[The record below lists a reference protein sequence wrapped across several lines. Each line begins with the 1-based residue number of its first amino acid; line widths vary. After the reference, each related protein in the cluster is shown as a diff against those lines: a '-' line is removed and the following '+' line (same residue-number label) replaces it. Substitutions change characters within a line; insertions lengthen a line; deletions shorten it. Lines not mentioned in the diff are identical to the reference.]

1 MDDIKFPDVGGKVVS
16 ELVSDMDLEGNE
28 QIYKK
33 LSAMVTDQF
42 IAKSNIA
49 GNIKCGPLEI
59 NDFSICFGIDL
70 LGDHGPKG
78 VYVKIPKADLYKKEK
93 RDIFPLTD
101 DDRRFAEEEYQSL
114 VYLSQCWDSRDL
126 NVEFVK
132 PVGFIKEYNAIVT
145 EKVYATDLFKLFRR
159 RDLIRRLNS
168 DNKNDPM
175 CSILFRIGT
184 ALYRFHQNSMKE
196 VKFNP
201 NEMVSKVDNYCSR
214 LKSFGIDHNF
224 LDNIIARLLKFED
237 YIPPTHITHTLKG
250 LDLRNILIDEEK
262 RLFMVDPGK
271 MKENYI
277 EADLARFLVT
287 CRILYWGSVVFFSGI
302 CPDSSYEESF
312 LRGYY
317 GGKERNN
324 KLLAI
329 LIIKEL
335 FKHWFMAYEALELKK
350 WPGVMKYMVRKIHI
364 DQFYKRQLTSEIARL
379 ER

>member
-1 MDDIKFPDVGGKVVS
+1 M
-16 ELVSDMDLEGNE
+16 ETNE
-28 QIYKK
+28 QFCRELATLVI
-33 LSAMVTDQF
+33 DQ
-42 IAKSNIA
+42 ILGRKAPC
-49 GNIKCGPLEI
+49 GEVQTGPLEI
-59 NDFSICFGIDL
+59 NDFSICFGIDF
-70 LGDHGPKG
+70 LGDHSPKG
-78 VYVKIPKADLYKKEK
+78 FYVKIPKADLYKKEK

-114 VYLSQCWDSRDL
+114 AYLSQCWDSRDL

-168 DNKNDPM
+168 DNKNDSM
-175 CSILFRIGT
+175 HSILFRIGA
-184 ALYRFHQNSMKE
+184 ALYRFHQNSIKE
-196 VKFNP
+196 VRFNP
-201 NEMVSKVDNYCSR
+201 NKMVSKVDNYCSL
-214 LKSFGIDHNF
+214 LKTFGTDHNF
-224 LDNIIARLLKFED
+224 LDSIIVRLLKFED
-237 YIPPTHITHTLKG
+237 YMPPTHIIHTLKG
-250 LDLRNILIDEEK
+250 LDLRNILIDKEK
-262 RLFMVDPGK
+262 KLFMLDPGK

-302 CPDSSYEESF
+302 CPDGSYEESF

-335 FKHWFMAYEALELKK
+335 FKHWLMAYEALELKK
-350 WPGVMKYMVRKIHI
+350 WSGVMKYMVRKIHI
-364 DQFYKRQLTSEIARL
+364 DQFYKRQLASEIAGL

>member
-1 MDDIKFPDVGGKVVS
+1 MDDVKFPDVGGKVVS
-16 ELVSDMDLEGNE
+16 KLVSDMDFEGNE
-28 QIYKK
+28 QVYKK

-42 IAKSNIA
+42 ITKSNIA
-49 GNIKCGPLEI
+49 GNIKCGHLEI

-78 VYVKIPKADLYKKEK
+78 VYVKIPKADLYKKKKKE
-93 RDIFPLTD
+93 IIPLTD
-101 DDRRFAEEEYQSL
+101 EDRRFAQEEYQSL
-114 VYLSQCWDSRDL
+114 IHLSKLWRSNDSS
-126 NVEFVK
+126 VSFVK
-132 PVGFIKEYNAIVT
+132 PLEFIKEYNAIVT

-175 CSILFRIGT
+175 HSILFRIGT
-184 ALYRFHQNSMKE
+184 ALSRFHQNSKKE
-196 VKFNP
+196 VRFNP
-201 NEMVSKVDNYCSR
+201 NEMVSKVNNYCSP
-214 LKSFGIDHNF
+214 LKSFETDHNF
-224 LDNIIARLLKFED
+224 LNNIIARLLKFED
-237 YIPPTHITHTLKG
+237 YMPPTHITHTLKG
-250 LDLRNILIDEEK
+250 LDLRNILIDKEK
-262 RLFMVDPGK
+262 KLFMLDPGK

-302 CPDSSYEESF
+302 CPDGSYEESF
-312 LRGYY
+312 LQGYY

-329 LIIKEL
+329 LIIKEF
-335 FKHWFMAYEALELKK
+335 FKHWLMAYEALQLKQ
-350 WPGVMKYMVRKIHI
+350 WPGAIKYLVRKTYIE
-364 DQFYKRQLTSEIARL
+364 QFYKRQLAVEIADL

>member
-1 MDDIKFPDVGGKVVS
+1 MDDAKFSDVGGKVVS
-16 ELVSDMDLEGNE
+16 KLVGDMDFEGNE
-28 QIYKK
+28 QVYKK

-42 IAKSNIA
+42 ITKSNIA
-49 GNIKCGPLEI
+49 GNINCGHLEI

-70 LGDHGPKG
+70 PGDHGPKG
-78 VYVKIPKADLYKKEK
+78 FYVKIPKANLYKKEK

-101 DDRRFAEEEYQSL
+101 DDRQFAEEEYQSL
-114 VYLSQCWDSRDL
+114 VYLSQCWESHDL

-145 EKVYATDLFKLFRR
+145 EKVYAADLFKLFRR

-168 DNKNDPM
+168 DDKNDSM
-175 CSILFRIGT
+175 HSILFRIGA
-184 ALYRFHQNSMKE
+184 ALSRFHQNSMKE
-196 VKFNP
+196 VRFNP
-201 NEMVSKVDNYCSR
+201 NEMVSKVNNYCSR
-214 LKSFGIDHNF
+214 LKTFGIDHNF
-224 LDNIIARLLKFED
+224 LDSIIDRLTRFED
-237 YIPPTHITHTLKG
+237 YILSTHITHTLKG
-250 LDLRNILIDEEK
+250 LDLRNILIYEEK
-262 RLFMVDPGK
+262 KLFMLDPGK

-287 CRILYWGSVVFFSGI
+287 CRILYWGSVLFFLGI

-312 LRGYY
+312 LQGYY

-324 KLLAI
+324 KLLAM

-335 FKHWFMAYEALELKK
+335 FKHCLMAYEALQLKR
-350 WPGVMKYMVRKIHI
+350 WPDVMKYMVGKTYI
-364 DQFYKRQLTSEIARL
+364 DQFYKRQLALEITEL

>member
-1 MDDIKFPDVGGKVVS
+1 MDDAQFPDVGGKVVS
-16 ELVSDMDLEGNE
+16 KLVSDMDFEGNE
-28 QIYKK
+28 QVYKK

-42 IAKSNIA
+42 ITKSNIA
-49 GNIKCGPLEI
+49 GNIKCGHLEI

-70 LGDHGPKG
+70 FGDHGPKG
-78 VYVKIPKADLYKKEK
+78 FYVKIPKADLYKKEK
-93 RDIFPLTD
+93 KEILPLTD

-114 VYLSQCWDSRDL
+114 AYLSQCWESHDL
-126 NVEFVK
+126 NVGFVK
-132 PVGFIKEYNAIVT
+132 PVGFIKDYNAIVT

-159 RDLIRRLNS
+159 RDLIRKLNS

-175 CSILFRIGT
+175 YSILFRIGT
-184 ALYRFHQNSMKE
+184 ALSRFHRNVMKE

-201 NEMVSKVDNYCSR
+201 NEMVSKVDNYRSL
-214 LKSFGIDHNF
+214 LKTFGIDHNF
-224 LDNIIARLLKFED
+224 LNNIIARLLKFED
-237 YIPPTHITHTLKG
+237 YMPPTHITHTLKG
-250 LDLRNILIDEEK
+250 LDLRNILIGKEK
-262 RLFMVDPGK
+262 RVFMLDPGK
-271 MKENYI
+271 LKNNYR

-287 CRILYWGSVVFFSGI
+287 CRILYWGSMVFFSGI

-312 LRGYY
+312 LQGYY

-335 FKHWFMAYEALELKK
+335 FKHWLMAYEALELKK

-364 DQFYKRQLTSEIARL
+364 DQFYKRQLASEIAGL